1 MGKEQT
7 LGHHSSLSPAESLN
21 ELRSSETGLTSG
33 QVKIRLEEYGKNTL
47 VEKKS
52 SILLDILAQFRS
64 PLIWILIL
72 ATLVSFFFGEV
83 VNAIIIIVMILLG
96 VVLNFYQAY
105 TAGRAVDRLKES
117 IKTTVFVIRD
127 GREKEIK
134 IEEACPGDIVLLAP
148 GRLVPA
154 DSRVIYSKELF
165 VNQSALTGES
175 VPSEKTHLKLKGDKR
190 AFSELGNIVFM
201 GTSVVS
207 GTGTAVVINTGAR
220 TEFGKISKDLAQN
233 PQITDFERGVKGFSY
248 LIMKA
253 VLLLVI
259 MIFFLNSLMKHNVL
273 ESLMFSLAIAVG
285 LTPEL
290 LPAIMSINMAKG
302 SLNMAKKGA
311 IVKRLSSIPNFGS
324 MDVLCTDKTGTLTE
338 DKIHLVKYVDAGGK
352 HSDKVL
358 LHAYLNSSFHTGIS
372 NPLDLAIT
380 TFRKVPIP
388 GYKKIDEI
396 PFDFVRRKMSVVVEK
411 AGKRHLITK
420 GATEEILKS
429 TGSSRQL
436 HKKAMS
442 QYRKL
447 SNEGYR
453 VLAVAMK
460 RVGRKTV
467 YNKNDEHSMEF
478 LGFAVFLDPPKKDA
492 REALKEV
499 QAMHIE
505 IKVITGDNELVT
517 KKICDEIGLEVKGVL
532 TGDEINRLN
541 DDALR
546 VRAERTT
553 IFARFSPDQKN
564 RVINA
569 LRANGH
575 VVGYMG
581 DGINDAPS
589 LKTADVGITV
599 NKAVDIAKDS
609 ADIVLTHKS
618 LEILR
623 NGVLEGRKTFGNT
636 IKYIT
641 MGLSS
646 NFGNMFSVLG
656 AVLYVPFLPML
667 PIQIMFNNVLY
678 DFSQVTIPSDHV
690 DREYI
695 QRPKRWDMKF
705 LKRFM
710 LIFGPISSV
719 FDLLTYFLL
728 YGVFHAPAA
737 VFQTGWFMESLAT
750 QTLVIHV
757 IRTKRTPFLQ
767 SIASPWLLFST
778 AACVAIGWAIPY
790 TRIGAFFGF
799 EPLPAK
805 IALVIAGLVIVYLFV
820 VEMVKRWFYKKYDP

>member
-1 MGKEQT
+1 VGKEA
-7 LGHHSSLSPAESLN
+7 LLEHHSSLSSDDSLK
-21 ELRSSETGLTSG
+21 ELRASESGLTSG
-33 QVKIRLEEYGKNTL
+33 QAKIRLEEYGKNSL
-47 VEKKS
+47 AEKKS
-52 SILLDILAQFRS
+52 SILTDILTQFRS
-64 PLIWILIL
+64 PLIWILII

-83 VNAIIIIVMILLG
+83 VNAIIITVMILLG

-105 TAGRAVDRLKES
+105 SAGRAVERLKES
-117 IKTTVFVIRD
+117 IKTTVFVMRD
-127 GREKEIK
+127 GKEKETK
-134 IEEACPGDIVLLAP
+134 IEEVCPGDIVLLAP
-148 GRLVPA
+148 GRMVPA

-165 VNQSALTGES
+165 VNQSSLTGES
-175 VPSEKTHLKLKGDKR
+175 VPAEKTHLKLKGSTKSF
-190 AFSELGNIVFM
+190 AEMNNIVFM

-207 GTGTAVVINTGAR
+207 GTGMAVVINTGAN
-220 TEFGKISKDLAQN
+220 TEFGKISKDLAQTA
-233 PQITDFERGVKGFSY
+233 PLTDFERGVKGFSY

-253 VLLLVI
+253 VLTLVI
-259 MIFFLNSLMKHNVL
+259 LIFFLNSLMKHNIL

-338 DKIHLVKYVDAGGK
+338 DKIHLVKYVDTEGK

-372 NPLDLAIT
+372 NPLDSAIT

-396 PFDFVRRKMSVVVEK
+396 PFDFVRRRMSVVVEK
-411 AGKRHLITK
+411 SGKRFLITK

-429 TGSSRQL
+429 TSASKQL

-442 QYRKL
+442 QYQKL
-447 SNEGYR
+447 SGEGYR

-460 RVGRKTV
+460 RVGRKKA
-467 YNKNDEHSMEF
+467 YSKNEEHGMLF
-478 LGFAVFLDPPKKDA
+478 LGFAVFLDPPKNDA

-575 VVGYMG
+575 VVGYLG

-589 LKTADVGITV
+589 LQTADVGISV

-609 ADIVLTHKS
+609 ADIVLTHKN

-678 DFSQVTIPSDHV
+678 DFSQITIPSDHV

-710 LIFGPISSV
+710 LVFGPISSV
-719 FDLLTYFLL
+719 FDLLTYFLM
-728 YGVFHAPAA
+728 YGVFHASAA
-737 VFQTGWFMESLAT
+737 MFQTGWFIESLAT

-757 IRTKRTPFLQ
+757 IRTKRTPFLE
-767 SIASPWLLFST
+767 SMASKWLLFST
-778 AACVAIGWAIPY
+778 FACVAIGWAIPY
-790 TRIGAFFGF
+790 TRIGSFFGF
-799 EPLPAK
+799 VPLPGKVLLA
-805 IALVIAGLVIVYLFV
+805 ITGLVVVYLVIV
-820 VEMVKRWFYKKYDP
+820 EIVKRWFYKRYDL